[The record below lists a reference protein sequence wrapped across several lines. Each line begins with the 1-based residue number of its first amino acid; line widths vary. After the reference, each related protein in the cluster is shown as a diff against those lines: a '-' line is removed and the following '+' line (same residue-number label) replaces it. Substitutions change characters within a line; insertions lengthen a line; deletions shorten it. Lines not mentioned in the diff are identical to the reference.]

1 MKGLSKFNE
10 NAVLVNVESSKA
22 YKLRKKLNDGE
33 KLTREEKDWITKS
46 VNCNSYFNKAIPV
59 MGWKVDFSDV
69 LYEFIV
75 NQYDSYYS
83 RWACDKTSIRNT
95 EYGKI
100 DRIIEIK

>member
-10 NAVLVNVESSKA
+10 NAVFANVENSKA
-22 YKLRKKLNDGE
+22 YELRKKINAGE
-33 KLTREEKDWITKS
+33 KLTRNEKDWITKS

-69 LYEFIV
+69 LYEFII
-75 NQYDSYYS
+75 NQYESYYS

-95 EYGKI
+95 ECEKI
-100 DRIIEIK
+100 NRIIKI